1 MGSGMGWDCSV
12 GALCVFG
19 GDNHFEAANSLV
31 QGCGAQGSLGIL
43 YQYGDDSEFKGY
55 GQGYASSN
63 LTYHNPSDCGGN
75 FSFLVSYGTGNK
87 FGCGAQEH
95 SIIQRGT
102 AGGFLISRPRHDQ
115 VDADCQSSRRKNHG
129 RAVSAGKD
137 EVSTRWTDSCKRGG
151 TSQSL
156 RKGANSSRQP
166 TPFAAHVRRDHRR
179 CLVMS
184 AHGCEHFRQ

>member
-19 GDNHFEAANSLV
+19 GDNHFEAAQSLV

-43 YQYGDDSEFKGY
+43 FQYGDDSEFKGY

-63 LTYHNPSDCGGN
+63 LTYHNANDCGGN

-95 SIIQRGT
+95 SIIQRGA

-115 VDADCQSSRRKNHG
+115 ATPTANRPGEKTT
-129 RAVSAGKD
+129 AG
-137 EVSTRWTDSCKRGG
+137 
-151 TSQSL
+151 
-156 RKGANSSRQP
+156 P
-166 TPFAAHVRRDHRR
+166 
-179 CLVMS
+179 
-184 AHGCEHFRQ
+184 